1 MNTTIPA
8 ALPEKLADFYRLF
21 FKKYAWYFLGLVI
34 IALLSALFRLE
45 VDYEL
50 QHIIDSVHEN
60 PHAPMIALLIYFVF
74 HKTMHHVVHF
84 LQKLMGVFYKP
95 KILQNVTEMVYV
107 QVMRHSLYWFDSHR
121 SGEISAKIQDFQD
134 SLLGLINGLFYALS
148 RIFIVVFSLIFL
160 YTVSTH
166 ATVVLLI
173 FTIIYVPIVGF
184 FVKRQM
190 DAEKQCATVR
200 QDAFGTINDSIANVF
215 SIKTMG
221 KLSWEFALKL
231 TPILKKWSDYEGKS
245 RQYHAY
251 YVDVTDTILVVS
263 MGIVQITLVADLY
276 QKGLLTP
283 GQFTFVTVITLQLH
297 KELSEL
303 IDNVVFLCNP
313 KLAALKAAY
322 SFIQLDAGET
332 EIGLKSLPNIK
343 GKIEYRNVSFE
354 YDDKNVVLK
363 NLNITIMPG
372 EKVGIVGPSGAGKS
386 TFIKAL
392 LKYFP
397 LSGGD
402 ILMDDIPISGISQE
416 SVCQHI
422 ALIPQDIPFFH
433 RSILDNIRMV
443 NPQASTDQIQHVCR
457 KAHIH
462 DDIMAMPDQ
471 YHTILGERGMKLSGG
486 QRQRLAIARALL
498 KQAPI
503 MILDEATSSLDS
515 PTERL
520 IQDSLDRIILETK
533 ATTLM
538 IAHRLSTLSKMDR
551 IIVLEK
557 GRIVQNGH
565 HDVLISEPNGLY
577 KKLWDSQNATGHSA

>member
-1 MNTTIPA
+1 M
-8 ALPEKLADFYRLF
+8 
-21 FKKYAWYFLGLVI
+21 
-34 IALLSALFRLE
+34 
-45 VDYEL
+45 
-50 QHIIDSVHEN
+50 
-60 PHAPMIALLIYFVF
+60 
-74 HKTMHHVVHF
+74 
-84 LQKLMGVFYKP
+84 
-95 KILQNVTEMVYV
+95 
-107 QVMRHSLYWFDSHR
+107 
-121 SGEISAKIQDFQD
+121 
-134 SLLGLINGLFYALS
+134 FYALS
-148 RIFIVVFSLIFL
+148 RVFIVVFSLIYL
-160 YTVSTH
+160 CTVSIH

-173 FTIIYVPIVGF
+173 FTIIYVPIVGL

-190 DAEKQCATVR
+190 DAEKECATVR
-200 QDAFGTINDSIANVF
+200 QEAFGTINDSISNVF

-231 TPILKKWSDYEGKS
+231 TPILKKWSHYEGKS
-245 RQYHAY
+245 RKYHAY
-251 YVDVTDTILVVS
+251 YVDVTDTILVVA
-263 MGIVQITLVADLY
+263 MGIVQIALVADLY
-276 QKGLLTP
+276 RKGLLTP
-283 GQFTFVTVITLQLH
+283 GEFTFVVVITLQLH
-297 KELSEL
+297 RELSEL
-303 IDNVVFLCNP
+303 IDNIVFLCNP

-322 SFIQLDAGET
+322 SFIQLDVLET
-332 EIGLKSLPNIK
+332 EMGLKSLPNIK
-343 GKIEYRNVSFE
+343 GKIEYRNVSFG
-354 YDDKNVVLK
+354 YDDKNDVFK

-402 ILMDDIPISGISQE
+402 ILMDDISISGISQE

-443 NPQASTDQIQHVCR
+443 NPHASTAQIQQACQ

-462 DDIMAMPDQ
+462 DDIMAMPEK

-503 MILDEATSSLDS
+503 IILDEATSALDS

-520 IQDSLDRIILETK
+520 IQDSLDRMILNTK

-551 IIVLEK
+551 IIVFENGK
-557 GRIVQNGH
+557 IVQDGA
-565 HDVLISEPNGLY
+565 HDILILEPNGLY

>member
-1 MNTTIPA
+1 MSTIIPA

-21 FKKYAWYFLGLVI
+21 AKKYAWYFIGLVL

-50 QHIIDSVHEN
+50 QHIIDSVHKN
-60 PHAPMIALLIYFVF
+60 SNAPMIALLIYFVF

-84 LQKLMGVFYKP
+84 LQKLLGVFYKP
-95 KILQNVTEMVYV
+95 KILQNVTETVYA
-107 QVMRHSLYWFDSHR
+107 QVMRHSLHWFDSHR

-148 RIFIVVFSLIFL
+148 RVFIVVFSLIFL
-160 YTVSTH
+160 YTVSTQ
-166 ATVVLLI
+166 ATIVLLV
-173 FTIIYVPIVGF
+173 FTSIYVPIVGL

-190 DAEKQCATVR
+190 DAEKECATVR
-200 QDAFGTINDSIANVF
+200 QEAFGTINDSISNVF

-231 TPILKKWSDYEGKS
+231 TPILKKWSHYEGKS
-245 RQYHAY
+245 RKYHAY
-251 YVDVTDTILVVS
+251 YVDVTDTILVVA
-263 MGIVQITLVADLY
+263 MGIVQIALVADLY
-276 QKGLLTP
+276 RKGLLTP
-283 GQFTFVTVITLQLH
+283 GEFTFVVVITLQLH
-297 KELSEL
+297 RELSEL
-303 IDNVVFLCNP
+303 IDNIVFLCNP

-322 SFIQLDAGET
+322 SFIQLDVLET
-332 EIGLKSLPNIK
+332 EIGLKSLPNIT
-343 GKIEYRNVSFE
+343 GKIEYRNVSFG
-354 YDDKNVVLK
+354 YDSEKMVLK

-372 EKVGIVGPSGAGKS
+372 EKVGIVGSSGAGKS

-397 LSGGD
+397 LSEGH
-402 ILMDDIPISGISQE
+402 ILMDDISISDISQE
-416 SVCQHI
+416 SVCQNI

-443 NPQASTDQIQHVCR
+443 NPQASTAQIQHVCQ

-462 DDIMAMPDQ
+462 DDIMAMSEQ
-471 YHTILGERGMKLSGG
+471 YHTILGERGVKLSGG

-498 KQAPI
+498 KNAPI
-503 MILDEATSSLDS
+503 IIMDEATSALDS
-515 PTERL
+515 PTEQL
-520 IQDSLDRIILETK
+520 IQDSLDRMILETK
-533 ATTLM
+533 ATTVM

-551 IIVLEK
+551 IIVFQSGK
-557 GRIVQNGH
+557 IVQDGH
-565 HDVLISEPNGLY
+565 HDILILEANGLY
-577 KKLWDSQNATGHSA
+577 KKLWDSQNATGHTT

>member
-1 MNTTIPA
+1 MNIIIPA
-8 ALPEKLADFYRLF
+8 ELPEKLTDFYRLF
-21 FKKYAWYFLGLVI
+21 AKKYVWYFVGLLV

-45 VDYEL
+45 VDSQL
-50 QHIIDSVHEN
+50 RHIIDSVREN
-60 PHAPMIALLIYFVF
+60 PKAPMIALLIYFVI

-95 KILQNVTEMVYV
+95 RIVQAVTETVYT
-107 QVMRHSLYWFDSHR
+107 QVMRHSLSWFDSNR
-121 SGEISAKIQDFQD
+121 SGEISTKIQDFQD
-134 SLLGLINGLFYALS
+134 SLIGLINGLFYTLS
-148 RIFIVVFSLIFL
+148 HVFLVVLSLIYL
-160 YTVSTH
+160 CTVSIH
-166 ATVVLLI
+166 ASVVLLI
-173 FTIIYVPIVGF
+173 FTAIYVPLVGL

-190 DAEKQCATVR
+190 DAEKECASVR
-200 QDAFGTINDSIANVF
+200 QEAFGTINDSIANVF

-221 KLSWEFALKL
+221 KLSWEFALKI
-231 TPILKKWSDYEGKS
+231 TPILKKWSRYEGNS
-245 RQYHAY
+245 RKYHAY
-251 YVDVTDTILVVS
+251 YVDVTDTLLVVS

-276 QKGLLTP
+276 RKGFLSP
-283 GQFTFVTVITLQLH
+283 GEFAFVTIVTLQLH
-297 KELSEL
+297 KTLSEL

-313 KLAALKAAY
+313 KWAALKAAY
-322 SFIQLDAGET
+322 SFIQLNPGEA
-332 EIGLKSLPNIK
+332 EDGLTSLSQVQ
-343 GKIEYRNVSFE
+343 GKIEYRHVSFG
-354 YDDKNVVLK
+354 YDSKNMILK
-363 NLNITIMPG
+363 NLSITIMPG

-386 TFIKAL
+386 TFIKSL

-397 LSGGD
+397 LCGGD
-402 ILMDDIPISGISQE
+402 ILMDDIPISGITQE

-433 RSILDNIRMV
+433 RTILDNIRMV
-443 NPQASTDQIQHVCR
+443 NPHASTDQIHNACQ

-498 KQAPI
+498 KHAPI
-503 MILDEATSSLDS
+503 IILDEATSALDS

-520 IQDSLDRIILETK
+520 IQDSLNRLFLETK

-551 IIVLEK
+551 IIVFEH
-557 GRIVQNGH
+557 GRIVQDGH
-565 HDVLISEPNGLY
+565 HDALILESNGLY
-577 KKLWDSQNATGHSA
+577 KKLWDSQNATGHGT

>member
-1 MNTTIPA
+1 MNTIIPVE
-8 ALPEKLADFYRLF
+8 LPEKLTDFYRLF
-21 FKKYAWYFLGLVI
+21 AKKYAWYFIGLLV

-45 VDYEL
+45 VDSQLRY
-50 QHIIDSVHEN
+50 IIDSVREN
-60 PHAPMIALLIYFVF
+60 PHAPMIALLIYFVI

-95 KILQNVTEMVYV
+95 RILQGVTETVYA
-107 QVMRHSLYWFDSHR
+107 QVMRHSLSWFDSNH

-134 SLLGLINGLFYALS
+134 SLIGLINGLFYALS
-148 RIFIVVFSLIFL
+148 HVFLVFLSLIYL
-160 YTVSTH
+160 CTVSIH
-166 ATVVLLI
+166 ASVVLLI
-173 FTIIYVPIVGF
+173 FTIIYVPIVGL

-190 DAEKQCATVR
+190 DSEKECASVR
-200 QDAFGTINDSIANVF
+200 QEAFGTINDSIANVF

-231 TPILKKWSDYEGKS
+231 TPILKKWSHYEGKS
-245 RQYHAY
+245 RKYHAY
-251 YVDVTDTILVVS
+251 YVDVTDTLLVVS

-276 QKGLLTP
+276 RKGFLSP
-283 GQFTFVTVITLQLH
+283 GEFAFVTIVTLQLH
-297 KELSEL
+297 KTLSEL

-313 KLAALKAAY
+313 KWAALKAAY
-322 SFIQLDAGET
+322 SFIQLNPGES
-332 EIGLKSLPNIK
+332 EEGLTSLSKVK
-343 GKIEYRNVSFE
+343 GKIEYRHVSFG
-354 YDDKNVVLK
+354 YDSKNMILK

-386 TFIKAL
+386 TFIKSL

-397 LSGGD
+397 LCGGD
-402 ILMDDIPISGISQE
+402 ILMDDIPISGITQE

-433 RSILDNIRMV
+433 RTIEDNIRMV
-443 NPQASTDQIQHVCR
+443 NPHASTDQIHNACQ

-471 YHTILGERGMKLSGG
+471 YLTILGERGMKLSGG

-498 KQAPI
+498 KHAPI
-503 MILDEATSSLDS
+503 IILDEATSALDS

-520 IQDSLDRIILETK
+520 IQDSLNRLFLETK

-551 IIVLEK
+551 IIVFEN
-557 GRIVQNGH
+557 GRIVQDGH
-565 HDVLISEPNGLY
+565 HDALILESNGLY
-577 KKLWDSQNATGHSA
+577 KKLWDSQNATGHST

>member
-1 MNTTIPA
+1 VNTIIPVE
-8 ALPEKLADFYRLF
+8 LPEKLTDFYRLF
-21 FKKYAWYFLGLVI
+21 AKKYAWYFIGLLV

-45 VDYEL
+45 VDSQLRY
-50 QHIIDSVHEN
+50 IIDSVREN
-60 PHAPMIALLIYFVF
+60 PHAPMIALLIYFVI

-95 KILQNVTEMVYV
+95 RILQGVTETVYA
-107 QVMRHSLYWFDSHR
+107 QVMRHSLSWFDSNH

-134 SLLGLINGLFYALS
+134 SLIGLINGLFYALS
-148 RIFIVVFSLIFL
+148 HVFLVFLSLIYL
-160 YTVSTH
+160 CTVSIH
-166 ATVVLLI
+166 ASVVLLI
-173 FTIIYVPIVGF
+173 FTIIYVPIVGL

-190 DAEKQCATVR
+190 DSEKECASVR
-200 QDAFGTINDSIANVF
+200 QEAFGTINDSIANVF

-231 TPILKKWSDYEGKS
+231 TPILKKWSHYEGKS
-245 RQYHAY
+245 RKYHAY
-251 YVDVTDTILVVS
+251 YVDVTDTLLVVS

-276 QKGLLTP
+276 RKGFLSP
-283 GQFTFVTVITLQLH
+283 GEFAFVTIVTLQLH
-297 KELSEL
+297 KTLSEL

-313 KLAALKAAY
+313 KWAALKAAY
-322 SFIQLDAGET
+322 SFIQLNPGES
-332 EIGLKSLPNIK
+332 EEGLTSLSKVK
-343 GKIEYRNVSFE
+343 GKIEYRHVSFG
-354 YDDKNVVLK
+354 YDSKNMILK

-386 TFIKAL
+386 TFIKSL

-397 LSGGD
+397 LCGGD
-402 ILMDDIPISGISQE
+402 ILMDDIPISGITQE

-433 RSILDNIRMV
+433 RTIEDNIRMV
-443 NPQASTDQIQHVCR
+443 NPHASTDQIHNACQ

-471 YHTILGERGMKLSGG
+471 YLTILGERGMKLSGG

-498 KQAPI
+498 KHAPI
-503 MILDEATSSLDS
+503 IILDEATSALDS

-520 IQDSLDRIILETK
+520 IQDSLNRLFLETK

-551 IIVLEK
+551 IIVFEN
-557 GRIVQNGH
+557 GRIVQDGH
-565 HDVLISEPNGLY
+565 HDALILESNGLY
-577 KKLWDSQNATGHSA
+577 KKLWDSQNATGHST

>member
-1 MNTTIPA
+1 MSTIIPA

-21 FKKYAWYFLGLVI
+21 AKKYAWYFIGLVF

-45 VDYEL
+45 VDSEL
-50 QHIIDSVHEN
+50 RHIIDSVHEN
-60 PHAPMIALLIYFVF
+60 PHAPMIALLIYFVL

-84 LQKLMGVFYKP
+84 LQKLLGVFYKP
-95 KILQNVTEMVYV
+95 KILQNVTETVYA
-107 QVMRHSLYWFDSHR
+107 QVMRHSLHWFDSHR

-148 RIFIVVFSLIFL
+148 RVFIVVFSLIYL
-160 YTVSTH
+160 CTVSIH
-166 ATVVLLI
+166 ATIVLLI
-173 FTIIYVPIVGF
+173 FTIIYVPIVGL

-190 DAEKQCATVR
+190 DAEKECATVR
-200 QDAFGTINDSIANVF
+200 QEAFGTINDSISNVF

-231 TPILKKWSDYEGKS
+231 TPILKKWSHYEGKS
-245 RQYHAY
+245 RKYHAY
-251 YVDVTDTILVVS
+251 YVDVTDTILVVA
-263 MGIVQITLVADLY
+263 MGIVQIALVADLY
-276 QKGLLTP
+276 RKGLLTP
-283 GQFTFVTVITLQLH
+283 GEFAFVTIITLQLH
-297 KELSEL
+297 RELSEL

-313 KLAALKAAY
+313 KLASLKAAY
-322 SFIQLDAGET
+322 SFIHLNAGES
-332 EIGLKSLPNIK
+332 EMGLKSLPNIK
-343 GKIEYRNVSFE
+343 GKIEYRNVSFG
-354 YDDKNVVLK
+354 YDDKNDVFK

-386 TFIKAL
+386 TFIKAF

-402 ILMDDIPISGISQE
+402 ILMDDISISGISQE

-443 NPQASTDQIQHVCR
+443 NPHASTAQIQQACQ

-462 DDIMAMPDQ
+462 DDIMAMPEK

-503 MILDEATSSLDS
+503 IILDEATSALDS

-520 IQDSLDRIILETK
+520 IQDSLDRMILNTK

-551 IIVLEK
+551 IIVFENGK
-557 GRIVQNGH
+557 IVQDGA
-565 HDVLISEPNGLY
+565 HDILILEPNGLY